1 MFLTGWFRKKS
12 RSEWPGLN
20 REAEFGF
27 FRITLGLSLVFCIM
41 KVVHLTGCIS
51 MVTCAVERLQFG
63 DERVEITV
71 RWPIDSP
78 LDLCL
83 EEQEGLRCFNII

>member
-1 MFLTGWFRKKS
+1 
-12 RSEWPGLN
+12 
-20 REAEFGF
+20 
-27 FRITLGLSLVFCIM
+27 
-41 KVVHLTGCIS
+41 
-51 MVTCAVERLQFG
+51 MVTCALERLQFG